1 MNGVALVHI
10 EHVHLH
16 SQESRNALLE
26 RMPVF
31 HIRHL
36 TGFKM
41 LIKPTFEHA
50 DACSPRVESDHDLK
64 PNNETNQPPVRQ
76 QRKTTIALVPRAT

>member
-1 MNGVALVHI
+1 MRMGVSCVEASYEPLS
-10 EHVHLH
+10 L
-16 SQESRNALLE
+16 SLS
-26 RMPVF
+26 
-31 HIRHL
+31 HL

-50 DACSPRVESDHDLK
+50 DAFSPRVESDHDLK

-76 QRKTTIALVPRAT
+76 QRKTTIALMPRAT